1 MRFYTTLG
9 VLTGLLGWA
18 GCGGNDIQCGDGTV
32 QQGGS
37 CIVADAG
44 SMNGGSNAASG
55 GKGGTGAKGGSGGGV
70 SCGDGTVAVDG
81 KCVPADAGTA
91 SLAKAIGSACAS
103 NDDCQSGTCAP
114 AADNLPGGLCTI
126 LGCSMDNPC
135 PVGSTCYALNKSLSL
150 CMPYCDRDTACRS
163 DENYHCQ
170 PLYSTSVNICAP
182 SCTLTKSCTAGT
194 RCNADSGLCELAEC
208 DVSNPGNACTDQET
222 CWVDSKGLSSKG
234 GLCLNLCDPAHP
246 EKTCVVDK
254 NEVCQPLESDPVHKG
269 FCAPPVC
276 TKTSECPAGAE
287 CKNSVC
293 QPPAL
298 CDSDNHCSDDSTTCV
313 AGKCMPKCPTDSK
326 HCSDIHPSL
335 VCADSLATP
344 ACLPLGSFPG
354 SDCRAGACDDVK
366 AGGASVSMVCQD
378 SKCLPDCTSGGQP
391 VCSALSDVLECAH
404 GVFAKD
410 LCLPKGSFPG
420 GGCGANNTCAQDLNG
435 DQNVDMSCVNGT
447 CLISCSEQGKWEG
460 YGDALCS
467 TVDSSL
473 TCATQAGGYCVRSC
487 GDAGHCDTGYSC
499 LDAGAIPAHENSCLP
514 DGTFPGSTCR
524 SDANNQCDQNV
535 GGNDAVDMVCS
546 NNTCVVSCPNN
557 ADQLCQGV
565 NPALTCAESAGNIC
579 VYACAQGTG
588 ACPSGYTCLDP
599 GSTGHQ
605 NACLPN
611 GTFPGSPCRS
621 DANNQCDQNVGGND
635 AVDMVCVAGTCTVSC
650 PSNNDQLCGA
660 VDNRLTCAESAG
672 NICVFACVSGQC
684 PTGYSC
690 LDPGDNTHQNAC
702 LPTGSFPS
710 SPCRSD
716 VNNQCDQNV
725 GGNDAVDMV
734 CVAGTCTVSCPSN
747 NDALCQGVDSHLTC
761 SESAGN
767 VCVLACTAGQ
777 CPTGYSCLDPGGQN
791 ACLPNG
797 TFPGSSCR
805 SQGGNQCDQNLGGNS
820 AVDMV
825 CVNSVCTV
833 SCPSNNDS
841 LCMGVDSHLTCS
853 ESAGN
858 LCVLACT
865 AGQCPSGY
873 SCLDP
878 GGQNACLPNG
888 TFPGSTC
895 RSEGGNE
902 CDQNVGGNSAVDM
915 VCVNS
920 VCAVS
925 CPSNND
931 ALCHAV
937 DSHLT
942 CSESAGNLCVVACVS
957 GQCASGYSCLDA
969 GDSSHQN
976 ACLPTGSFPGS
987 PCRSDVNNQCDQNVG
1002 GNSAVD
1008 MTCVQ
1013 NLCVVECPGDN
1024 DALCMA
1030 VNGALTCAAIAN
1042 NLCVP
1047 ACVSNQC
1054 PTGLVCYGP
1063 ENACVPGP

>member
-18 GCGGNDIQCGDGTV
+18 GCGGNDVQCGDGTV
-32 QQGGS
+32 LQGGS
-37 CIVADAG
+37 CVVADAG
-44 SMNGGSNAASG
+44 SMNGGSTAPSG
-55 GKGGTGAKGGSGGGV
+55 GKGGNGAKGGSGGGL
-70 SCGDGTVAVDG
+70 SCGDGTIAVDG

-91 SLAKAIGSACAS
+91 SLAKAIGAACAS
-103 NDDCQSGTCAP
+103 GDECQSGTCAP
-114 AADNLPGGLCTI
+114 AADNLPGGMCTV

-150 CMPYCDRDTACRS
+150 CMPYCDRDAACRS

-208 DVSNPGNACTDQET
+208 DVSNPGTACTDQET
-222 CWVDSKGLSSKG
+222 CWVDSKKLSSKG

-254 NEVCQPLESDPVHKG
+254 NEVCQPLESDPAHKG

-313 AGKCMPKCPTDSK
+313 SGKCMPKCPTDTSK
-326 HCSDIHPSL
+326 HCSDIHPGL
-335 VCADSLATP
+335 VCADALDTP
-344 ACLPLGSFPG
+344 ACLPLGAFPG
-354 SDCRAGACDDVK
+354 SACRAGACDDVK
-366 AGGASVSMVCQD
+366 SGGASISMVCQNNT
-378 SKCLPDCTSGGQP
+378 CLPDCTSGGQS
-391 VCSALSDVLECAH
+391 VCSALSDTLECAH
-404 GVFAKD
+404 GVFTKD

-420 GGCGANNTCAQDLNG
+420 GGCGPNNTCAQDLNG
-435 DQNVDMSCVNGT
+435 DQNVDMTCQNGT
-447 CLISCSEQGKWEG
+447 CVISCSETGKWSG

-467 TVDSSL
+467 TVDSTL
-473 TCATQAGGYCVRSC
+473 TCATKAGGFCVRAC

-499 LDAGAIPAHENSCLP
+499 FDAGTIPAHENACLP

-524 SDANNQCDQNV
+524 PNSGDQCDQNV
-535 GGNDAVDMVCS
+535 GGNDNVDMVCS

-557 ADQLCQGV
+557 ADALCQAV
-565 NPALTCAESAGNIC
+565 APQLTCAESAGNLC
-579 VYACAQGTG
+579 VFACVSG
-588 ACPSGYTCLDP
+588 ACPSGFTCLDP
-599 GSTGHQ
+599 GGQ

-611 GTFPGSPCRS
+611 GTFPGSPCRA

-635 AVDMVCVAGTCTVSC
+635 NVDMVCVAGTCTVSC
-650 PSNNDQLCGA
+650 PSNNDQLCAG

-672 NICVFACVSGQC
+672 NVCVFACASGQC

-690 LDPGDNTHQNAC
+690 LDPGDTGHQNAC

-710 SPCRSD
+710 SPCRAD
-716 VNNQCDQNV
+716 VNNQCDQNL
-725 GGNDAVDMV
+725 GGNENVDMV
-734 CVAGTCTVSCPSN
+734 CVAGSCTVSCPSN
-747 NDALCQGVDSHLTC
+747 NDALCTGVDSRLTC
-761 SESAGN
+761 AESAGN
-767 VCVLACTAGQ
+767 LCVFACVSGQ

-805 SQGGNQCDQNLGGNS
+805 SQGGNECDQNLGGNS

-825 CVNSVCTV
+825 CVNSLCTV
-833 SCPSNNDS
+833 SCPSNNDA
-841 LCMGVDSHLTCS
+841 LCQGVDSRLTCS

-858 LCVLACT
+858 LCV
-865 AGQCPSGY
+865 
-873 SCLDP
+873 
-878 GGQNACLPNG
+878 
-888 TFPGSTC
+888 F
-895 RSEGGNE
+895 
-902 CDQNVGGNSAVDM
+902 
-915 VCVNS
+915 
-920 VCAVS
+920 
-925 CPSNND
+925 
-931 ALCHAV
+931 
-937 DSHLT
+937 
-942 CSESAGNLCVVACVS
+942 ACVS
-957 GQCASGYSCLDA
+957 GQCPSGYSCLDA

-987 PCRSDVNNQCDQNVG
+987 PCRADNSNQCDQNLG
-1002 GNSAVD
+1002 GNPNID

-1013 NLCVVECPGDN
+1013 NVCAVECPGDN
-1024 DALCMA
+1024 DALCAA
-1030 VNGALTCAAIAN
+1030 VDSSLTCAAVAN

-1047 ACVSNQC
+1047 ACVSGNC
-1054 PTGLVCYGP
+1054 PTGFTCYQA
-1063 ENACVPGP
+1063 ESACLPSP